1 VPPKATPSNSVF
13 INCPFDPSFKPIF
26 EAIVFCVLEI
36 GFVPRCALE
45 HDNSAVVR
53 IDKIIDLIRKCDHG
67 IHDLSYVKLDP
78 ATKLPRFNMPY
89 ELGLY
94 VGCRTYGD
102 GRHKKKNC
110 LVLDKDR
117 YRYMKFISD
126 LNGQDIRD
134 HKQKP
139 EIAIS
144 RVRDWLVH
152 VTKRRHA
159 VPSGAFIWRRYQKF
173 QKALPKICQRLRI
186 DHRQLLFVEYVDM
199 VRAWRRHP

>member
-1 VPPKATPSNSVF
+1 
-13 INCPFDPSFKPIF
+13 
-26 EAIVFCVLEI
+26 
-36 GFVPRCALE
+36 
-45 HDNSAVVR
+45 
-53 IDKIIDLIRKCDHG
+53 
-67 IHDLSYVKLDP
+67 
-78 ATKLPRFNMPY
+78 MPY

-94 VGCRTYGD
+94 VGCRTYGG